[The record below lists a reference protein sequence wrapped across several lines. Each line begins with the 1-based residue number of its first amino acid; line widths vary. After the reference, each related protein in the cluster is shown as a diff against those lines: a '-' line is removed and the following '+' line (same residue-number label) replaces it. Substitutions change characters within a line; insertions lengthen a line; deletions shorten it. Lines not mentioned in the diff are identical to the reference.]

1 MQTARSFDMVVLHAR
16 KLRLYGS
23 AFGLLLLLVVYCA
36 KLKPHQSVNLLPT
49 NVCVFGSAETS
60 EIALQAA
67 AQFPG
72 FQHWF
77 VLWGEDAPLTQWP
90 NVQFLPGRNTT
101 HASAWAIAFE
111 AIQASKHECLYYFAT
126 DDDLQW
132 TVADVGWKYYKT
144 RSPQDALMHFLKQWQ
159 PAVTTFA
166 WPWGDEEF
174 PALKEMN
181 TLHRGDLV
189 QATTGFDNG
198 AMIFH
203 RSVVNFFIPIWLG
216 SGFTPAYTIQHTFQN
231 FFVPFLFGPHAIRF
245 NGLRYINPP
254 KVRHAYDTEGV
265 AEYKQHITSHMKCVH
280 HRWGPMLSAS
290 HVTWHPTQGTGPYSI
305 QMSHVA
311 MFYDVTDSVISGHP
325 FFSNTEVRTASQLED
340 KVNNALK
347 SKQKPAGPKRCL
359 TQQET
364 DVK

>member
-1 MQTARSFDMVVLHAR
+1 MVVLRA
-16 KLRLYGS
+16 KKSRLYGIAS
-23 AFGLLLLLVVYCA
+23 GIFLLLFIYCA
-36 KLKPHQSVNLLPT
+36 RTKSYGSASLLSSQ
-49 NVCVFGSAETS
+49 VCVFGSAETS
-60 EIALQAA
+60 ETALQAA

-72 FQHWF
+72 FHHWF

-90 NVQFLPGRNTT
+90 NLHTLPGRNTT
-101 HASAWAIAFE
+101 HASAWAVALE
-111 AIQASKHECLYYFAT
+111 AIQASGRECLYYFAT

-132 TVADVGWKYYKT
+132 TVTGVGWRHYNT

-159 PAVTTFA
+159 PAVTTFG

-174 PALKEMN
+174 PPLKEMN
-181 TLHRGDLV
+181 ALHSDDLV

-203 RSVVNFFIPIWLG
+203 HSVVNFFIPIWLG

-231 FFVPFLFGPHAIRF
+231 FFIPFLFGPHAIRF
-245 NGLRYINPP
+245 NGLHYINPP

-280 HRWGPMLSAS
+280 HEWGPMLSAS
-290 HVTWHPTQGTGPYSI
+290 HVTWQPAKGTGPYTISL
-305 QMSHVA
+305 SHLA
-311 MFYDVTDSVISGHP
+311 MFYDITDSVISDHP
-325 FFSNTEVRTASQLED
+325 FFSNTEVRNASQIEN

-347 SKQKPAGPKRCL
+347 AKQNTAGPKPCL

-364 DVK
+364 EAR